1 MNSSGILAIGI
12 LIGAGFAIAGL
23 FRPFLGVIVFML
35 IHFVQPGELIPALAP
50 LRIELVYGALLI
62 IVVFWRQLSTKPPS
76 LLQDKIL
83 FSSLLLIGAGI
94 FSVPFSV
101 WPGGAAATVL
111 NMVKLV
117 VLILLLIMVVDSK
130 DRLRRLLWCMTAV
143 GAWFAGSS
151 LFAYI
156 HGQFYALKYAEGNLA
171 RAEGVNSIVGGPNE
185 LAGLLLA
192 LLPLLIALLR
202 TSRSILGRILLI
214 GCGAATLAAISLAGS
229 RIAMIGLIAMAAYY
243 TIQSKRKLLTLLAC
257 IVIGCITWGLL
268 PSEYRTRYITVE
280 HYASGGNLDASN
292 EFRLQV
298 WRAGG
303 QIFLHRPIFG
313 VGAGQFSTAYGLTYL
328 GEGKHRKWMNPHNLL
343 IQTACELGMVGVVIF
358 GNFLWQIAKG
368 IRYVFL
374 RRKMSGTRLNYEMA
388 VACSVMYVGVVIL
401 SLVGHTLYRPY
412 WYLLAGLVAAN
423 RNLVIARVKVW
434 RQNKVTAESRPAT
447 ISEEVANTPMNGQLA
462 I

>member
-1 MNSSGILAIGI
+1 MNSSAILAIGI
-12 LIGAGFAIAGL
+12 LIGGGLAITGL

-35 IHFVQPGELIPALAP
+35 IHFLQPGELIPALAP

-62 IVVFWRQLSTKPPS
+62 VVVFSRQLSMPGRS
-76 LLQDKIL
+76 LLQDKIIL
-83 FSSLLLIGAGI
+83 SALLLIGAGVV
-94 FSVPFSV
+94 SVPFSV

-117 VLILLLIMVVDSK
+117 VLILLLVMMVDSK
-130 DRLRRLLWCMTAV
+130 DRLRWLLWCMAAV

-151 LFAYI
+151 LYAYF
-156 HGQFYALKYAEGNLA
+156 HGKFYALKYAEGNLA

-192 LLPLLIALLR
+192 LLPLLVVLLR
-202 TSRSILGRILLI
+202 TSRSILARILLI
-214 GCGAATLAAISLAGS
+214 GCGFATLAAISLSGS
-229 RIAMIGLIAMAAYY
+229 RIAMIGLIAMAVYY
-243 TIQSKRKLLTLLAC
+243 TIQSKRKLLTLVAC

-268 PSEYRTRYITVE
+268 PSDYRTRYVTVE

-292 EFRLQV
+292 EFRLEV
-298 WRAGG
+298 WRVGG

-313 VGAGQFSTAYGLTYL
+313 VGAGQFSTAYGLAYL

-343 IQTACELGMVGVVIF
+343 IQTACELGIVGAVIF
-358 GNFLWQIAKG
+358 GNFLWRIVKG
-368 IRYVFL
+368 IKYVL
-374 RRKMSGTRLNYEMA
+374 RRRRVRGTGLNYEMA
-388 VACSVMYVGVVIL
+388 VACSVMYVGVIIL
-401 SLVGHTLYRPY
+401 SVVGHTLYRPY

-423 RNLVIARVKVW
+423 RNLVV
-434 RQNKVTAESRPAT
+434 
-447 ISEEVANTPMNGQLA
+447 GQ